1 MTSAVPRTWFARIG
15 AAFRPAADNV
25 EPLPIAVEK
34 PVESA
39 PVDDSP
45 RLAEFVLIEGTT
57 VRLRNSIT
65 AAAQAGVLPYL
76 TVADYLAAGAMAIP
90 TMMREVPNFGA
101 KTARELDAMVKAGG
115 EAWTRPAEVAELV
128 DDGPTPEKVLESI
141 GHLSLRQ
148 ATEGEILSVR
158 LENGL
163 AAPEIR
169 TMRFAAV
176 ALNLHPFLAE
186 FMRRPNVGRISAREL
201 TQLVHRLV
209 PRLLAQNGVAPGQ
222 IASTCSTLFGHRD
235 ADPLSLAD
243 DVPTHE
249 TLVECLDWLLSQCQD
264 RDREVVERRFGIGQ
278 AGTETLEEIGAGF
291 QVTRER
297 IRQIEKRALSR
308 MRVRMRRVTLA
319 DHVKAASESAW
330 LEISEGRGWIT
341 DRQSDAALRKL
352 GGELQLAL
360 ELLGKTPRAWLSD
373 VAEPSAHGWVG
384 PPMDPASIKAAAA
397 GIAPILKLPL
407 PRSFRDA
414 PDVDDPALVEAAL
427 RVELGLELE
436 QGYVVQTKP
445 GRRMRRALGMHR
457 LLASASGPVPADR
470 LMPQYYRLCPADPC
484 SARDAEIVM
493 LAAPHLFVET
503 YDQVWFGIGACGSPP
518 NPDAAAGA
526 IEGDY
531 RPQLERSDSES
542 DEETCAASL
551 IAALE
556 RRGPERLLTL
566 YQNAKDILPAGRSPN
581 SVGPTL
587 LTNSH
592 IFSRLLPG
600 VYGLPHQV
608 PSAADLLS
616 DPPPYLL
623 DNMQLR
629 LMALARRAGERRE
642 VFPLWSLEGEFAL
655 ARWGYHNGAPESLRS
670 LLAVA
675 DIDAWPISASE
686 RNHWRDV
693 ARRDGRF
700 ELAEP
705 LRPDA
710 YARPDMDRVLAAC
723 IELVS
728 TGELNWMSCNRM
740 AGRRIDSQVG
750 ASIIAI
756 LLALGA
762 VSVADA
768 DPPAWQQSHQ
778 ATDRSLTLRDEL
790 IDTLSS
796 TGALSWE
803 RGIGLRLAQ
812 DVVAAAPDIEGW
824 PDAER
829 LAAMFD
835 AASVSSASV
844 DGLIVDPL
852 DAIMAESRQ
861 SADRQ
866 KREDLLR
873 WLLEE

>member
-15 AAFRPAADNV
+15 AAFRPVADTV
-25 EPLPIAVEK
+25 EPLPIAVEE
-34 PVESA
+34 PIESA
-39 PVDDSP
+39 PTDDSP
-45 RLAEFVLIEGTT
+45 GLAEFVLAEGTT

-65 AAAQAGVLPYL
+65 AAAQAGALPYL

-90 TMMREVPNFGA
+90 TMMREVPNFGT
-101 KTARELDAMVKAGG
+101 KTARELDAMVKASG
-115 EAWTRPAEVAELV
+115 ETWTRPVEASELV
-128 DDGPTPEKVLESI
+128 DDGLTPEEVLDAI

-148 ATEGEILSVR
+148 ATDGEILSVR
-158 LENGL
+158 LQNGL
-163 AAPEIR
+163 AAPELR

-176 ALNLHPFLAE
+176 ALNLQPFLAE
-186 FMRRPNVGRISAREL
+186 FMRQPNVGRTSAREL
-201 TQLVHRLV
+201 TELVHRLV
-209 PRLLAQNGVAPGQ
+209 PRLLAHNGVAAEQ
-222 IASTCSTLFGHRD
+222 ITRTCSEMFGHRD
-235 ADPLSLAD
+235 GAAVPPAD

-249 TLVECLDWLLSQCQD
+249 TLSECLDWLLSQCQD
-264 RDREVVERRFGIGQ
+264 RDREVVERRFGIGR
-278 AGTETLEEIGAGF
+278 AGTETLEEIGADF
-291 QVTRER
+291 RVTRER
-297 IRQIEKRALSR
+297 IRQIEKRALGR
-308 MRVRMRRVTLA
+308 MRVRMRRVPLA
-319 DHVKAASESAW
+319 DHVNAASERAW
-330 LEISEGRGWIT
+330 LEICEARGWIT
-341 DRQSDAALRKL
+341 DRQSDTALRKL

-360 ELLGKTPRAWLSD
+360 ELLGKAPSAWLSD
-373 VAEPSAHGWVG
+373 IAERTAYGWVG
-384 PPMDPASIKAAAA
+384 WPMDPACVKAAAA
-397 GIAPILKLPL
+397 EIAPILKLPL
-407 PRSFRDA
+407 PRSLREA
-414 PDVDDPALVEAAL
+414 PGVDDPAEVEAAL

-445 GRRMRRALGMHR
+445 GRRMRRALGLHR
-457 LLASASGPVPADR
+457 LLTSTSGPVPADR
-470 LMPQYYRLCPADPC
+470 LIPQYHGLCPSDPC

-503 YDQVWFGIGACGSPP
+503 YDQVWSGIGACGSPP
-518 NPDAAAGA
+518 VPDAAGSA
-526 IEGDY
+526 EGDC
-531 RPQLERSDSES
+531 PAPVAQSDSES

-629 LMALARRAGERRE
+629 MMALARRAGERRD

-655 ARWGYHNGAPESLRS
+655 ARWGYHHGAPESLRS

-686 RNHWRDV
+686 RSHWLEV

-705 LRPDA
+705 LRPEA
-710 YARPDMDRVLAAC
+710 YARPDLDRLLAAC

-768 DPPAWQQSHQ
+768 DPAAWQQSHQ
-778 ATDRSLTLRDEL
+778 ATERATALRDEL
-790 IDTLSS
+790 VDTLSS
-796 TGALSWE
+796 TGVLSWE

-812 DVVAAAPDIEGW
+812 EVVAAAPEIERW
-824 PDAER
+824 PDAAR

-835 AASVSSASV
+835 AAAAGSASA
-844 DGLIVDPL
+844 DDLIVDPL

>member
-1 MTSAVPRTWFARIG
+1 MTSALPRTWFARIG
-15 AAFRPAADNV
+15 AAFRPASDTV
-25 EPLPIAVEK
+25 EPLPLVVEE

-39 PVDDSP
+39 PTYDSP
-45 RLAEFVLIEGTT
+45 RLAEFVLTEGTT

-65 AAAQAGVLPYL
+65 AAAESGVLPYV
-76 TVADYLAAGAMAIP
+76 TVAQYLAAGAMATP
-90 TMMREVPNFGA
+90 TMMREVPNFGN
-101 KTARELDAMVKAGG
+101 KTARELDAMIKAIG
-115 EAWTRPAEVAELV
+115 ETWTGPVETAELV
-128 DDGPTPEKVLESI
+128 DDGPSPEEVLEVI

-158 LENGL
+158 LENGM
-163 AAPEIR
+163 AAPELR

-176 ALNLHPFLAE
+176 ALNLQRFLAE
-186 FMRRPNVGRISAREL
+186 FMRQPNVGRTSAHEL

-209 PRLLAQNGVAPGQ
+209 PRLLAQNGVAPEQ
-222 IASTCSTLFGHRD
+222 IARTCSTLFGHGD
-235 ADPLSLAD
+235 APAAPTAD

-249 TLVECLDWLLSQCQD
+249 TLAQCLDWLLGQCQD
-264 RDREVVERRFGIGQ
+264 RDREVVERRFGIGR
-278 AGTETLEEIGAGF
+278 ADTATLEEIGADF
-291 QVTRER
+291 RVTRER
-297 IRQIEKRALSR
+297 IRQIGKRALGR
-308 MRVRMRRVTLA
+308 MRVRMRRVPLA
-319 DHVKAASESAW
+319 DHVKAASGSAW
-330 LEISEGRGWIT
+330 LEICEGLGWVT
-341 DRQSDAALRKL
+341 DRQSDVGLRKL

-360 ELLGKTPRAWLSD
+360 ELLGKAPRAWLSD
-373 VAEPSAHGWVG
+373 VAERTAHGWVG
-384 PPMDPASIKAAAA
+384 SPMDPASVKAAAA
-397 GIAPILKLPL
+397 EVIPILKLPL
-407 PRSFRDA
+407 PRSLRDA
-414 PDVDDPALVEAAL
+414 PGVDDPAEVEAAL

-436 QGYVVQTKP
+436 QGYVVQSKP
-445 GRRMRRALGMHR
+445 GRRMRRALGLHR
-457 LLASASGPVPADR
+457 LLASASSPLPADR
-470 LMPQYYRLCPADPC
+470 LIPQYHRLCPADSC

-518 NPDAAAGA
+518 VPDAAGA
-526 IEGDY
+526 AEGDC
-531 RPQLERSDSES
+531 PPPVERFNSES

-587 LTNSH
+587 LTNAH

-600 VYGLPHQV
+600 VYGLPHQI

-623 DNMQLR
+623 DSMQLR
-629 LMALARRAGERRE
+629 LMALARRAGECRD

-655 ARWGYHNGAPESLRS
+655 ARWGYHHGAPESLRS

-686 RNHWRDV
+686 RSHWRDV

-705 LRPDA
+705 LRPEA
-710 YARPDMDRVLAAC
+710 YARPDPDRLLAAC
-723 IELVS
+723 IELVN
-728 TGELNWMSCNRM
+728 TGDLNWMSVNRM

-750 ASIIAI
+750 ASTIAI
-756 LLALGA
+756 LLVLGA
-762 VSVADA
+762 VRVADA
-768 DPPAWQQSHQ
+768 DPTAWQRPHY
-778 ATDRSLTLRDEL
+778 ATDRSVTLRDEM

-796 TGALSWE
+796 TGVLSWE

-812 DVVAAAPDIEGW
+812 EVMGAAPEIESW
-824 PDAER
+824 PDPDR
-829 LAAMFD
+829 MAAIFD
-835 AASVSSASV
+835 AASISSAPA
-844 DGLIVDPL
+844 DGLIVDPV

-861 SADRQ
+861 SSDRQ
-866 KREDLLR
+866 RREDLLR

>member
-1 MTSAVPRTWFARIG
+1 MTSALPRTWFARIG
-15 AAFRPAADNV
+15 AAFRPASDN
-25 EPLPIAVEK
+25 EPLPIAVEE
-34 PVESA
+34 PVERA
-39 PVDDSP
+39 PIDDSP
-45 RLAEFVLIEGTT
+45 RLAEFVLAEGTT

-65 AAAQAGVLPYL
+65 AATQAGVLPYL
-76 TVADYLAAGAMAIP
+76 TVADYLAAGALAIP
-90 TMMREVPNFGA
+90 TMMCEVPNFGA
-101 KTARELDAMVKAGG
+101 KTARELDAMVKASGG
-115 EAWTRPAEVAELV
+115 TWSRPAETAELV
-128 DDGPTPEKVLESI
+128 DEGPSPEEVLEAI

-148 ATEGEILSVR
+148 AIEGEILSVR

-163 AAPEIR
+163 AVPQLR
-169 TMRFAAV
+169 TMSFAAV
-176 ALNLHPFLAE
+176 ALNLQPFLAE
-186 FMRRPNVGRISAREL
+186 FMRRPNVGRTSAREL

-209 PRLLAQNGVAPGQ
+209 PRLLAQNGVAPDQ
-222 IASTCSTLFGHRD
+222 IARTCSTLFGHRN
-235 ADPLSLAD
+235 AAAVSPSD
-243 DVPTHE
+243 DVPTHG
-249 TLVECLDWLLSQCQD
+249 TLAECLDWLLSQCED
-264 RDREVVERRFGIGQ
+264 RDREVVERRFCIGRTD
-278 AGTETLEEIGAGF
+278 AETLEEIGADF
-291 QVTRER
+291 RVTRER
-297 IRQIEKRALSR
+297 IRQIEKRALGR
-308 MRVRMRRVTLA
+308 MRVRMRRVPLA
-319 DHVKAASESAW
+319 DHVNAASESAW
-330 LEISEGRGWIT
+330 LKICEGHGWIT

-360 ELLGKTPRAWLSD
+360 ELLGKASRAWLSD
-373 VAEPSAHGWVG
+373 IAERTAHGWVG
-384 PPMDPASIKAAAA
+384 SPMNPASVKAAAA
-397 GIAPILKLPL
+397 KIAPILKLPL
-407 PRSFRDA
+407 PRSLRDA
-414 PDVDDPALVEAAL
+414 PGVDDPAEVEAAL
-427 RVELGLELE
+427 RVELDLELQ
-436 QGYVVQTKP
+436 QGYVVQSRP
-445 GRRMRRALGMHR
+445 GRRMRRALGLHR
-457 LLASASGPVPADR
+457 LLASASNPLTADR
-470 LMPQYYRLCPADPC
+470 LIPQYHRLCPSDPC

-518 NPDAAAGA
+518 VPDADGA
-526 IEGDY
+526 VEGDY
-531 RPQLERSDSES
+531 PPAVEQSDSES
-542 DEETCAASL
+542 DEETCATSL

-608 PSAADLLS
+608 PSGADLLS
-616 DPPPYLL
+616 NPPPYLL

-655 ARWGYHNGAPESLRS
+655 ARWGYHHGAPESLRS

-686 RNHWRDV
+686 RSHWLEV
-693 ARRDGRF
+693 AQRDGRF

-710 YARPDMDRVLAAC
+710 YARPNLDRLLAGC

-728 TGELNWMSCNRM
+728 TGALNWMSCNRM

-762 VSVADA
+762 VSVAGA
-768 DPPAWQQSHQ
+768 NPTAWQQPHQ

-790 IDTLSS
+790 IETLSS

-803 RGIGLRLAQ
+803 GGIGLRLAQ
-812 DVVAAAPDIEGW
+812 EVVAAAPEMEGW
-824 PDAER
+824 PDADR

-835 AASVSSASV
+835 AASVSSTPTG
-844 DGLIVDPL
+844 GLIVDPL

-866 KREDLLR
+866 RREDLLR

>member
-25 EPLPIAVEK
+25 EMLPIAVEE

-39 PVDDSP
+39 PVDESP
-45 RLAEFVLIEGTT
+45 LLAEFVLIEGTT

-101 KTARELDAMVKAGG
+101 KTARELDAMVKASG
-115 EAWTRPAEVAELV
+115 ETWTRPAEVTALV
-128 DDGPTPEKVLESI
+128 DDGPTPQEVLEAI
-141 GHLSLRQ
+141 AHLSLRQ

-163 AAPEIR
+163 GAPELR

-176 ALNLHPFLAE
+176 ALNLQPFLAE
-186 FMRRPNVGRISAREL
+186 FMRRPNVGRTSAHEL
-201 TQLVHRLV
+201 IQLVHRLV
-209 PRLLAQNGVAPGQ
+209 PRLLAQNGVAPEQ
-222 IASTCSTLFGHRD
+222 IARTCTDLFGHSD
-235 ADPLSLAD
+235 GAAPPPAD

-249 TLVECLDWLLSQCQD
+249 TLSDCLDWLLSQCQD
-264 RDREVVERRFGIGQ
+264 RDREVVERRFGIGR
-278 AGTETLEEIGAGF
+278 ADTETLEEIGADF
-291 QVTRER
+291 RVTRER
-297 IRQIEKRALSR
+297 IRQIEKRALGR
-308 MRVRMRRVTLA
+308 MRVRMRRVPLA
-319 DHVKAASESAW
+319 DHVKVASESAW
-330 LEISEGRGWIT
+330 LEISKGRGWIT
-341 DRQSDAALRKL
+341 DRQSDTALRKL

-360 ELLGKTPRAWLSD
+360 ELLGRTPSAWLSD
-373 VAEPSAHGWVG
+373 IAERTAHGWFGSPIGADLV
-384 PPMDPASIKAAAA
+384 KAAAA
-397 GIAPILKLPL
+397 EIAPILKLPL
-407 PRSFRDA
+407 PRSLREA
-414 PDVDDPALVEAAL
+414 ARADDPAEIEAAL

-436 QGYVVQTKP
+436 QGYVVQSRP
-445 GRRMRRALGMHR
+445 GRRMRRALGLHR
-457 LLASASGPVPADR
+457 LLASASGPLPADR
-470 LMPQYYRLCPADPC
+470 LIPQYHRLCPSDPC

-518 NPDAAAGA
+518 VPDAAGSA
-526 IEGDY
+526 EGDC
-531 RPQLERSDSES
+531 PASVAQSDSES

-587 LTNSH
+587 LSNSH

-629 LMALARRAGERRE
+629 MMALARRAGERRD

-655 ARWGYHNGAPESLRS
+655 ARWGYHHGAPESLRS

-686 RNHWRDV
+686 RSHWLEV

-705 LRPDA
+705 LRPEA
-710 YARPDMDRVLAAC
+710 YARPDLDRLLAAC

-768 DPPAWQQSHQ
+768 DPAAWQQSHQ
-778 ATDRSLTLRDEL
+778 ATERATALRDEL
-790 IDTLSS
+790 VDTLSS
-796 TGALSWE
+796 TGVLSWE

-812 DVVAAAPDIEGW
+812 EVVAAAPEIERW
-824 PDAER
+824 PDAAR

-835 AASVSSASV
+835 AAAAGSASA
-844 DGLIVDPL
+844 DDLIVDPL

>member
-1 MTSAVPRTWFARIG
+1 MTSTLPRTWFARIG
-15 AAFRPAADNV
+15 AVFRPAADNV
-25 EPLPIAVEK
+25 EPLPLAVK
-34 PVESA
+34 DPVETA
-39 PVDDSP
+39 PVDESP
-45 RLAEFVLIEGTT
+45 RLTEFVLTEGTT

-76 TVADYLAAGAMAIP
+76 TAADYLAAGAMAIP
-90 TMMREVPNFGA
+90 TMMREVPNFGT
-101 KTARELDAMVKAGG
+101 KTARELDAMITANC
-115 EAWTRPAEVAELV
+115 ETWTRPVVTAELI
-128 DDGPTPEKVLESI
+128 DDGPTPEEVLDAI

-163 AAPEIR
+163 AAPELR
-169 TMRFAAV
+169 TIRFAAV
-176 ALNLHPFLAE
+176 ALNLQPFLAE
-186 FMRRPNVGRISAREL
+186 FMRRPNVGRTSAREL

-209 PRLLAQNGVAPGQ
+209 PRLLAQNGVAPEQ
-222 IASTCSTLFGHRD
+222 IARTFSTLFGHRD
-235 ADPLSLAD
+235 GAAALPTD

-249 TLVECLDWLLSQCQD
+249 TLADCLDWLLSQCQD
-264 RDREVVERRFGIGQ
+264 RDREVVERRFGIGR
-278 AGTETLEEIGAGF
+278 ADTETLEEIGADF
-291 QVTRER
+291 RVTRER
-297 IRQIEKRALSR
+297 IRQIEKRALGR
-308 MRVRMRRVTLA
+308 MRVRMRRVPLA
-319 DHVKAASESAW
+319 DHVNAASERAW

-341 DRQSDAALRKL
+341 DPQSDAALRKL

-360 ELLGKTPRAWLSD
+360 ELLGRTPRALLTD
-373 VAEPSAHGWVG
+373 VAERSAHGWFGSPIDSALV
-384 PPMDPASIKAAAA
+384 KTAAAE
-397 GIAPILKLPL
+397 IRPILKLPL
-407 PRSFRDA
+407 PRSLRDA
-414 PDVDDPALVEAAL
+414 AHTDDRAEIEAAL

-436 QGYVVQTKP
+436 QGYVVQSRP
-445 GRRMRRALGMHR
+445 GRRMRRALGLHR
-457 LLASASGPVPADR
+457 LLASASGPLPADR
-470 LMPQYYRLCPADPC
+470 LIPQYHRLCPSDPC

-503 YDQVWFGIGACGSPP
+503 YDQVWSGIGACGSPP
-518 NPDAAAGA
+518 VPDAAGSA
-526 IEGDY
+526 EGDC
-531 RPQLERSDSES
+531 PAPVAQSDSES

-629 LMALARRAGERRE
+629 MMALARRAGERRD

-655 ARWGYHNGAPESLRS
+655 ARWGYHHGAPESLRS

-686 RNHWRDV
+686 QSHWLEV

-705 LRPDA
+705 LRPEA
-710 YARPDMDRVLAAC
+710 YARPDLDRLLAAC

-728 TGELNWMSCNRM
+728 SGELNWMSCNRM

-768 DPPAWQQSHQ
+768 DPAAWQQSHQ
-778 ATDRSLTLRDEL
+778 ATERATALRDEL
-790 IDTLSS
+790 VDTLSS
-796 TGALSWE
+796 TGVLSWE

-812 DVVAAAPDIEGW
+812 EVVAAAPEIERW
-824 PDAER
+824 PDAAR

-835 AASVSSASV
+835 AAAAGSASA
-844 DGLIVDPL
+844 DDLIVDPL